1 MSPPKILFL
10 GANGRDTTRLRL
22 GAEVRDIRRELETAG
37 AADAFHITAEL
48 AVRPVDLQRL
58 LLLHEPNLIH
68 FSGHGLNPDPEKTT
82 TTNGGSSTREFTAS
96 EPTSFASFT
105 GGLLLENDV
114 GAAVAVRPDVFA
126 DLLAIVKRDV
136 PLRCVVLNACFSA
149 AQAAAIAEHVD
160 CVVGTTRAIEDD
172 SAVAFA
178 TAFYRAIS
186 HGKSIGTAFDL
197 GRNEIG
203 LRGLPGQ
210 DVLRLYLRSGVKPDR
225 IFLQNDPK
233 SSPYSPENV
242 AKLDEKKFAPH
253 WAHVLEP
260 AQHFQGRERLRE
272 ELRAWLTNESDT
284 TRIVAVCAIGGT
296 GKTALVDRVLR
307 DWLETKDTADK
318 KLSGG
323 VFVWSFYENDRV
335 DDFLGEACRY
345 FIGDSGEIGGRSAR
359 LSAALKDG
367 RPHLL
372 VLDGLETVQ
381 AEQGPGRAKGE
392 ILDAAFRVL
401 IRQIAAR
408 QLGQTRT
415 LVTSRFPV
423 CDVASWQG
431 EGYRQ
436 VDLDDLDPLAAR
448 AILRAW
454 GVRGNDG
461 TLDALA
467 QRVGWH
473 ALSVRVMGAFLKN
486 YADGDAKEG
495 LGLDLEVMTK
505 EAVDADRK
513 AVKLDKLLGYVS
525 MRMAPE
531 EREVMARLSI
541 FPRGIGVDLLYV
553 LVESGGDIAGV
564 LAGSTE
570 KRIVLL
576 LRRLVTQGFAFS
588 YGEANHC
595 VYTAHPFLRDH
606 FKKLIGIKTEDV
618 HEVLRQKLAPSLQ
631 LRPKELPRDTET
643 LDRLEALI
651 EHTRLSGKPVAAFE
665 LYWYGMGHS
674 NHLTST
680 LGEYRR
686 GMRIVEAFS
695 ENGSPRHCAPSM
707 PARFRAALVT
717 SWGHYADYL
726 GDLPLAKSCIEEAI
740 DIQRRASQERNVWA
754 GFQQLAGL
762 EFAMGRPLSMA
773 ERAQEGLEQAT
784 TAKDETGMMMCH
796 TYLGTAAFLI
806 GEIANARRHFVKATF
821 IECRPLYAG
830 RGVLEADFRRRVGE
844 QALGMEQ
851 SQQNL
856 AICEYRQWNDLVAVV
871 HTTLGHFV
879 LQSEC
884 SEAQR
889 HLAKSRAWARKGD
902 LEVTLRAHRLAAE
915 IELHENHP
923 ELAHAEASEG
933 LLLAETHGYGLY
945 AIDLLLLLARACLAS
960 SRPSESFRH
969 AKLALDR
976 STDSECGYV
985 WGEAD
990 ALHLLGLSLRDLG
1003 QRDQARERFE
1013 QAASVRARIEHP
1025 DAEDSRTQAMALAEE

>member
-1 MSPPKILFL
+1 MPPPKILFL

-22 GAEVRDIRRELETAG
+22 GTEVRDIRRELETAG
-37 AADAFHITAEL
+37 APEAFHITAEL
-48 AVRPVDLQRL
+48 AVRPADLQRL
-58 LLLHEPNLIH
+58 LLLHEPHLIH
-68 FSGHGLNPDPEKTT
+68 FSGHGLNPDPDKTT
-82 TTNGGSSTREFTAS
+82 TTNGGPTTREFAPS
-96 EPTSFASFT
+96 ETSSVEGFT
-105 GGLLLENDV
+105 GGLLLENDT

-160 CVVGTTRAIEDD
+160 CVIGTTRAIEDD
-172 SAVAFA
+172 SAIAFA

-225 IFLQNDPK
+225 VFLQNEAK
-233 SSPYSPENV
+233 SNLENE
-242 AKLDEKKFAPH
+242 AALNDKKFKPH

-272 ELRAWLTNESDT
+272 DLGHWLAKENDA
-284 TRIVAVCAIGGT
+284 TRIVAVVAIGGT

-307 DWLETKDTADK
+307 DWLETMEKAGTP
-318 KLSGG
+318 LSGG

-408 QLGQTRT
+408 QLGQTRM

-431 EGYRQ
+431 EGYRRI
-436 VDLDDLDPLAAR
+436 DLDDLDPLAAR

-454 GVRGNDG
+454 GVRGDDG
-461 TLDALA
+461 VLDALA

-486 YADGDAKEG
+486 YANGDANAG
-495 LGLDLEVMTK
+495 LGLDLEVMAK
-505 EAVDADRK
+505 EAADADRK
-513 AVKLDKLLGYVS
+513 AVKLDKLLGHVS

-541 FPRGIGVDLLYV
+541 FPRGIGADLLYA

-570 KRIVLL
+570 KRLVLI
-576 LRRLVTQGFAFS
+576 LRRLVTQGLAFS

-606 FKKLIGIKTEDV
+606 FKKLVGVKTEAV

-631 LRPKELPRDTET
+631 LRPGELPRDTET

-651 EHTRLSGKPVAAFE
+651 EYTRLAGKVEEAFE
-665 LYWYGMGHS
+665 LYLHQLGRVENMAFQ
-674 NHLTST
+674 

-686 GMRIVEAFS
+686 GKRILEGFS
-695 ENGSPRHCAPSM
+695 PDGSPDRCALNL
-707 PARFRAALVT
+707 PARSRGMLLNN
-717 SWGHYADYL
+717 WGIFAQYL
-726 GDLPLAKSCIEEAI
+726 GDLAVAIRCSTEAVTIDRREDDPELVASELLNLAAVEQLRGHIPAMTRYVHESLSIAEWVDHPALIKASHVLVAAAAFHSG
-740 DIQRRASQERNVWA
+740 DIATARAH
-754 GFQQLAGL
+754 F
-762 EFAMGRPLSMA
+762 
-773 ERAQEGLEQAT
+773 
-784 TAKDETGMMMCH
+784 
-796 TYLGTAAFLI
+796 TAAAHLE
-806 GEIANARRHFVKATF
+806 GET
-821 IECRPLYAG
+821 L
-830 RGVLEADFRRRVGE
+830 FRRRGVIEAEFRLKIGDRVGACAQTKSNLLICE
-844 QALGMEQ
+844 QLGMYTNIARLHVLFGHIILYDAPFESRQ
-851 SQQNL
+851 SL
-856 AICEYRQWNDLVAVV
+856 AHAR
-871 HTTLGHFV
+871 
-879 LQSEC
+879 S
-884 SEAQR
+884 
-889 HLAKSRAWARKGD
+889 WAGRTGD
-902 LEVTLRAHRLAAE
+902 LEVTLRAHRLASE
-915 IELHENHP
+915 IELHEKLP
-923 ELAHAEASEG
+923 DLAHAEASEG

-945 AIDLLLLLARACLAS
+945 AIDLLLLLARACLVLN
-960 SRPSESFRH
+960 RPSESFRH

-976 STDSECGYV
+976 STNPECGYA

-1003 QRDQARERFE
+1003 ERVQARERFE
-1013 QAASVRARIEHP
+1013 QAAAIRARIEDP
-1025 DAEDSRTQAMALAEE
+1025 EAEDSRNQAMALAED